1 MRISRLE
8 SGRARKPNP
17 GQDFFFLRRYF
28 RLQFFTRVLTL
39 RYPHINLQ
47 QKLLSKLPRNIA

>member
-17 GQDFFFLRRYF
+17 GQDFFFFFKEVLSSAIFYT
-28 RLQFFTRVLTL
+28 RL
-39 RYPHINLQ
+39 NAA
-47 QKLLSKLPRNIA
+47 LSAYKPSTKTTIKTTP